1 MKLSD
6 FYFADRHAEGTKMPI
21 LLPSGTDSGEWLRV
35 LGPDCDASIK
45 AGRAYTAAVRAID
58 EQLRPLEKECE
69 AVQNYARYNDE
80 RGYLLEDLNSQLA
93 SDIVTGWSFDDEF
106 TKDNLLT
113 LLKQYRGLAQAV
125 AAHHVESRA
134 ELSAK

>member
-21 LLPSGTDSGEWLRV
+21 LLPSGEDSKEWLQV

-58 EQLRPLEKECE
+58 VQLLPLEKECE
-69 AVQNYARYNDE
+69 AIGNYARYNDE
-80 RGYLLEDLNSQLA
+80 RGYLLEDLNAQLA
-93 SDIVTGWSFDDEF
+93 ADIVTGWSFDDEF
-106 TKDNLLT
+106 TKENLLT
-113 LLKQYRGLAQAV
+113 LLKQYRGLAQAI
-125 AAHHVESRA
+125 AAHHIESRV
-134 ELSAK
+134 ELSVK

>member
-6 FYFADRHAEGTKMPI
+6 FYFADRHAEGSKMPI
-21 LLPSGTDSGEWLRV
+21 LLPSGAESGEWLQV

-69 AVQNYARYNDE
+69 AAGDYAKYNDQRE
-80 RGYLLEDLNSQLA
+80 YMLEDLSHQFA
-93 SDIVTGWSFDDEF
+93 ADVVTGWSLEDPFSKEAF
-106 TKDNLLT
+106 TVLLS
-113 LLKQYRGLAQAV
+113 QYRALAGAV
-125 AAHHVESRA
+125 VTYHLKSR
-134 ELSAK
+134 EVLDAK